1 MKQSK
6 YERGRYQ
13 FSLPHT
19 HNYFQVDSSQFVF
32 YFLPQ
37 EILVDY
43 FQVHFQTY
51 FQAFTLKD
59 PSDWKQQ
66 AFNLY
71 NFSYGGCPV
80 PTQRIA
86 LFIKTHLTNFT
97 NLYFPGG
104 CPADR
109 EVEWER
115 YSGKFHPSNG
125 SIFKNIKKRA

>member
-1 MKQSK
+1 MTNIIKPFDKKANMKQSK

-19 HNYFQVDSSQFVF
+19 HIYFQVDRSQFVF

-71 NFSYGGCPV
+71 NFP
-80 PTQRIA
+80 
-86 LFIKTHLTNFT
+86 LE
-97 NLYFPGG
+97 
-104 CPADR
+104 DR
-109 EVEWER
+109 LV
-115 YSGKFHPSNG
+115 Y
-125 SIFKNIKKRA
+125 